1 MLFFAF
7 QGKNTNFFA
16 EFLAKIFRICC
27 SHQVA
32 RSIPE
37 RKSKM
42 PSDNHRHLILT
53 KKKNKY
59 IMYKNTFVKI
69 NQYIKETKSVKTT
82 QGIFV
87 RSAAAVLCF
96 IMILC
101 SAACSSSKK
110 SGETPTQ
117 SEQSGQTE
125 QAPKKELMTEFKY
138 SFNYTDWTVPK
149 TDDEPFK
156 DISGIPSN
164 SGKIVYFN
172 IENHEATP
180 INYRLKLTMTEGTAG
195 SAEFGYIVPVQAAY
209 ETLGSAVRNIIESK
223 PLDSGY
229 VFSNTLGANNSV
241 TVALVLYCA
250 AGTVGAES
258 RLSISYDASA
268 VSESN

>member
-1 MLFFAF
+1 M
-7 QGKNTNFFA
+7 
-16 EFLAKIFRICC
+16 
-27 SHQVA
+27 
-32 RSIPE
+32 
-37 RKSKM
+37 
-42 PSDNHRHLILT
+42 
-53 KKKNKY
+53 
-59 IMYKNTFVKI
+59 
-69 NQYIKETKSVKTT
+69 KTT

-87 RSAAAVLCF
+87 RSVAAALCF

-110 SGETPTQ
+110 SGETTELPTQ
-117 SEQSGQTE
+117 SEQSKQTE
-125 QAPKKELMTEFKY
+125 QTEHPEKKELMTEFKY

-156 DISGIPSN
+156 DISEIPSN

-172 IENHEATP
+172 IENHESTP
-180 INYRLKLTMTEGTAG
+180 ISYQLKLTMTEGTAG

-209 ETLGSAVRNIIESK
+209 ETLGSAVRSIIESK

-229 VFSNTLGANNSV
+229 VFSSTLEANKSV

-258 RLSISYDASA
+258 RLSISYDAAA

>member
-1 MLFFAF
+1 
-7 QGKNTNFFA
+7 
-16 EFLAKIFRICC
+16 
-27 SHQVA
+27 
-32 RSIPE
+32 
-37 RKSKM
+37 
-42 PSDNHRHLILT
+42 
-53 KKKNKY
+53 
-59 IMYKNTFVKI
+59 MYKNTFVKI

-87 RSAAAVLCF
+87 RSAAAG
-96 IMILC
+96 
-101 SAACSSSKK
+101 SSSKK

-125 QAPKKELMTEFKY
+125 QAPKKKLMTEFKY

-180 INYRLKLTMTEGTAG
+180 INYQLKLTMTEGTAG